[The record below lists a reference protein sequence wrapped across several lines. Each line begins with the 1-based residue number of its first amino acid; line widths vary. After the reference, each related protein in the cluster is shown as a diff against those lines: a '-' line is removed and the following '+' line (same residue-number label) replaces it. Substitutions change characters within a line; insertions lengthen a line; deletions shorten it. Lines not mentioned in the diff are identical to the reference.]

1 MRRTALPVVAVL
13 GLSLLLPQQQAT
25 AAETIDQPLAE
36 GTIQDVGP
44 GMYFSATDSFEVTET
59 DVAGVLVNRRHS
71 VSAQA
76 DGVASPEDAPDSR
89 ADMGVFG
96 PSWEAE
102 FVGGQL
108 NRKLEQQGDTI
119 LVTDLGVNET
129 LRYELKS
136 SVDYPSG
143 GGVKKYATADGSQIT
158 ETTKWND
165 ATGTLETS
173 IAEVIG
179 VDLAATV
186 QGDDTFT
193 DASGQPIPAANLKPT
208 YKWEPAATG
217 ADTWRVISVGSNT
230 YATAVEYDT
239 RGRVAEITNPAFGDK
254 LKTTSTIT
262 YANATTATSSTA
274 GDYAGQVK
282 QITVT
287 EGATTQTLARYAYDS
302 SGLLRTVTN
311 PTEASEPQAT
321 YAYDATDR
329 LSDITSPTNGSW
341 HLDFSA
347 GSALPDATTEEEVP
361 TPGTAV
367 EGDAPSPDSTL
378 TDAPASSEFLGG
390 EVSGPQS
397 YPSYCSTATSWMYYT
412 RSGCTT
418 KVAHYGW
425 HSPSWKKLPNG
436 TSVRGINHDH
446 CTTAPDRPLGYDFRP
461 ACDQH
466 DYGYGTI
473 GNSYKGYYKYLSR
486 NKGFAVDGVFWTS
499 LYTKTCNGYFFKS
512 PCRSAANL
520 YYAAVT
526 VFGRA
531 KNGANAT

>member
-1 MRRTALPVVAVL
+1 VL
-13 GLSLLLPQQQAT
+13 GLSLLLPQQQAL
-25 AAETIDQPLAE
+25 AAETVDQPLAD
-36 GTIQDVGP
+36 GPVQDVGP
-44 GMYFSATDSFEVTET
+44 GLYLSGTQSFEITES
-59 DVAGVLVNRRHS
+59 DVPGVLMNRRHS
-71 VSAQA
+71 VRAQA
-76 DGVASPEDAPDSR
+76 GGVASPEDAPDTR
-89 ADMGVFG
+89 TDMGVFG

-108 NRKLEQQGDTI
+108 NRKLEQQGDSV

-129 LRYELKS
+129 SRYALKS

-158 ETTKWND
+158 ETSRWND
-165 ATGTLETS
+165 TKGALETS
-173 IAEVIG
+173 IVEVIG
-179 VDLAATV
+179 VDLAATTE
-186 QGDDTFT
+186 GDDTFT
-193 DASGQPIPAANLKPT
+193 DASGRPIPSADLKPT
-208 YKWEPAATG
+208 FKWEQAGSGADAWRVTNVGSRIYATG
-217 ADTWRVISVGSNT
+217 
-230 YATAVEYDT
+230 VEYDAQ
-239 RGRVAEITNPAFGDK
+239 GRVAEITNPAFGDK
-254 LKTTSTIT
+254 LQTATTVT
-262 YANATTATSSTA
+262 YAKTTTATSSSA

-282 QITVT
+282 EITVT
-287 EGATTQTLARYAYDS
+287 EGATTQTLARYAYDT
-302 SGLLRTVTN
+302 SGLLRAVTD
-311 PTEASEPQAT
+311 PTESSEPQAT
-321 YAYDATDR
+321 YAYDAADR
-329 LSDITSPTNGSW
+329 LSDLSSSSNGSW
-341 HLDFSA
+341 HLDFPA
-347 GSALPDATTEEEVP
+347 GSALPSATSTGEEVP
-361 TPGTAV
+361 APGAAV

-397 YPSYCSTATSWMYYT
+397 YPTKCNTATSWMYYT
-412 RSGCTT
+412 KSGCTT

-436 TSVRGINHDH
+436 TKVRGISHDH

-486 NKGFAVDGVFWTS
+486 HKGINVDAVFWTS
-499 LYTKTCNGYFFKS
+499 LYTKTCNGYFFKA
-512 PCRSAANL
+512 PCRSTANV

-531 KNGANAT
+531 KNGAKAT